1 VLENPRACIAP
12 DFPHVPLR
20 SESFLRSDG
29 VLDHRGFVAGMFD
42 ELGIIDQATPQHP
55 EMGLVTAGHAVN
67 AMVLKGLG
75 LVNQPLALVPRLFQD
90 TPPSRRLVPSA

>member
-1 VLENPRACIAP
+1 MDRQ
-12 DFPHVPLR
+12 HSYR
-20 SESFLRSDG
+20 SA

-75 LVNQPLALVPRLFQD
+75 LGEPTTRLA
-90 TPPSRRLVPSA
+90 PSA

>member
-1 VLENPRACIAP
+1 
-12 DFPHVPLR
+12 
-20 SESFLRSDG
+20 
-29 VLDHRGFVAGMFD
+29 MFD

-75 LVNQPLALVPRLFQD
+75 LVNQPLAWRPLLD
-90 TPPSRRLVPSA
+90 